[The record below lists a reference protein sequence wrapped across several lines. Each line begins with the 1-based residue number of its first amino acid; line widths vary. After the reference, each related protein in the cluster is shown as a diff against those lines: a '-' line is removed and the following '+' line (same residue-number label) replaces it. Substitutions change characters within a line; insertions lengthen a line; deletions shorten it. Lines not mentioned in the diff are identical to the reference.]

1 LATQSVVVSIRGLTK
16 NFGATKAADSIDLDI
31 RSGEFITLLGPSGS
45 GKTTVLRMIA
55 GFERPDAGTITIDGQ
70 DVTNLPPYER
80 NVNTVFQDYAL
91 FPNMTVLANIEY
103 GLKVKKVAK
112 DERRAR
118 ALEALASVQLAGF
131 ENRKPSQ
138 LSGGQRQRVAL
149 ARALV
154 NRPKVLLLD
163 EPLGALDL
171 KLREQMQ
178 LELKSMQRDL
188 GITFIFV
195 THDQEEAMTMSD
207 RIAVFNAGKIE
218 QLATPEVIYEK
229 PATEFVTGFVGQTNK
244 LTVDG
249 KSIRVRPEHIAVAAK
264 KTAGANSISGK
275 LIDIIF
281 AGAITRYVVKTD
293 DAQTVIATNSNA
305 KLEVGD
311 SVVASWSPEKEFR
324 A

>member
-1 LATQSVVVSIRGLTK
+1 LATKSVVVSIRGLTK

-70 DVTNLPPYER
+70 DVTDLPPYER

-249 KSIRVRPEHIAVAAK
+249 KSIRVRPEHISVAAK
-264 KTAGANSISGK
+264 KAAGANSINGK

-281 AGAITRYVVKTD
+281 AGAISRYIVKTD
-293 DAQTVIATNSNA
+293 DAQSVIATNSSA